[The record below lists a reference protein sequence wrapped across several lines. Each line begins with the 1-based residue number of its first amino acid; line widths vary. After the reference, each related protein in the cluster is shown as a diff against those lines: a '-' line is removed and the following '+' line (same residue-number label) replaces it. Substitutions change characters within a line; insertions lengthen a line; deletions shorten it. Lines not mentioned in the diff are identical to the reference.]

1 MMLLPMS
8 TRAGQ
13 RPNPVAA
20 AAALVG
26 AMLLIVS
33 PFLVW
38 GKVGVDLGIV
48 SGSVSQT
55 GMDSGYG
62 WITIVL
68 GVAVAGLLMAW
79 AAGVPR
85 RWVRAGWL
93 VLGVGAAALTVYELA
108 QVHDCALDLFDECAA
123 TPDWGPG
130 LFVALAGAV
139 ATVIAAGLGR
149 IGRGT
154 TG

>member
-1 MMLLPMS
+1 MP
-8 TRAGQ
+8 RQ
-13 RPNPVAA
+13 ERPNAVAGA
-20 AAALVG
+20 VALVG

-38 GKVGVDLGIV
+38 GKVEVDLEVI
-48 SGSVSQT
+48 SGTVSQT

-68 GVAVAGLLMAW
+68 GLAVAGLLMAW
-79 AAGVPR
+79 AAGVGR

-93 VLGVGAAALTVYELA
+93 VLGLAAAALTVYELA

-130 LFVALAGAV
+130 LFVALAGAAAAV
-139 ATVIAAGLGR
+139 VAAGLAR
-149 IGRGT
+149 IGRAAAE
-154 TG
+154 